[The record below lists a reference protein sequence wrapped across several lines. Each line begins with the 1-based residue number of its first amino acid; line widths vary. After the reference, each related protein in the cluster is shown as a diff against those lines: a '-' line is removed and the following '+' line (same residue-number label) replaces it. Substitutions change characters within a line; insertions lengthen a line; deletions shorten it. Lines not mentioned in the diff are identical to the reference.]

1 MAIITDP
8 DSLDR
13 NQVIF
18 GTTNLKISMYPV
30 GSTVVTQKTDG
41 VSTIATG
48 TFASATGDFVTN
60 TVSAGD
66 IVSIK
71 TGADAGHYVV
81 LTRDSA
87 TQLTLV
93 TDAEFTGFTANGS
106 SLIYDIRD
114 PSGGTI
120 ADGVTMQAIYSYA
133 KEEWRS
139 DSATYG
145 GDDLIR
151 HPFAFEPITS
161 EQFEIGGGA
170 SHDDWE
176 WFNDYTRKKTRTGGW
191 AKKNAGGSSVNEYTG
206 VVTLGS
212 LDSDAQVYYQQIS
225 SSTAPEN
232 FDFLGPVN
240 EPLFIWDGSSNRR
253 SYLKLFARKKGRT
266 YAQAAISDIGV
277 TTIGTIVNRFPLAH
291 AADTAI
297 AALDGEILGTA
308 PYRNQGTVL
317 TGTNGVK
324 SSAGV
329 TFTSS
334 GANFI
339 TNLVAAGDT
348 LQITSGTEQGYY
360 TILSVDSETVVS
372 IAGDAEFTTW
382 ADSETSL
389 NFTALSTYRVRATTD
404 GALAD
409 VTTVTGT
416 LTSASSNFTT
426 LGIVAGDL
434 VIITEAASAYRG
446 VYKVISK
453 DSATVLTLD
462 TTDKTF
468 TSVSSI
474 NFDIVRAGMYLQYK
488 NESITLGST
497 GNITFANAGPDTITR
512 ASGSWITDAVSAGDI
527 ITISGSTSNDGSY
540 TVASRTT
547 TVITLVGT
555 DELTAEGPVAV
566 TTTAYTPFK
575 RDIGGVVY
583 GYNWKL
589 LGNDASLSD
598 CYEFIQYSLRQTT
611 DIDHGPGTSRGDVT
625 DALMAYASPTG
636 TGLNL
641 FIDDLLSTDQNS
653 GTFRD
658 VTGASRVFPFLAAGT
673 LSFNTN
679 LTSDSSAKY
688 WLFFTTNP
696 TGDFGDSTAVVV
708 QDDTSTPI
716 QGNVSASPTISFT
729 FDYDGNVQGG
739 RTAGTNANVTLVAL
753 GLDTAQY
760 VISTGTITRSTSNNI
775 TAVSALERNYS
786 NA

>member
-48 TFASATGDFVTN
+48 TFTSATGDFVTN

-93 TDAEFTGFTANGS
+93 TDAEFTGFSANGTN
-106 SLIYDIRD
+106 LIYDVRD

-120 ADGVTMQAIYSYA
+120 TDGVTMQAIYSYA

-176 WFNDYTRKKTRTGGW
+176 WFNAYTRKKTRTGGW
-191 AKKNAGGSSVNEYTG
+191 AKKDAGGTSINEYTG
-206 VVTLGS
+206 IVTLGS

-225 SSTAPEN
+225 SATAPNN
-232 FDFLGPVN
+232 FTFQGPVN
-240 EPLFIWDGSSNRR
+240 EPLFVWDAGSNRR

-291 AADTAI
+291 ATDTAI
-297 AALDGEILGTA
+297 AALDGEILGTIPFRSQA
-308 PYRNQGTVL
+308 TIVSGS
-317 TGTNGVK
+317 NGVK

-329 TFTSS
+329 TFTST
-334 GANFI
+334 GANFV
-339 TNLVAAGDT
+339 TNLAAIGDT
-348 LQITSGTEQGYY
+348 LRITSGTEQGYY
-360 TILSVDSETVVS
+360 TISSVDSETQLT
-372 IAGDAEFTTW
+372 IATDAEYTTW

-389 NFTALSTYRVRATTD
+389 TYTVLSTYKVRAKTD

-409 VTTVTGT
+409 VSTVTGT

-426 LGIVAGDL
+426 AGVVADDL
-434 VIITEAASAYRG
+434 VIITEAASGFRG

-453 DSATVLTLD
+453 DSATVLTLN
-462 TTDKTF
+462 TTDKAF

-474 NFDIVRAGMYLQYK
+474 DFSVVRAGMYLQYK
-488 NESITLGST
+488 SESITLGST

-512 ASGSWITDAVSAGDI
+512 ASGSWISDGVTAGDI
-527 ITISGSTSNDGSY
+527 ITITGSVSNDGSY
-540 TVASRTT
+540 TVASRTAT
-547 TVITLVGT
+547 IATLVAT
-555 DELTAEGPVAV
+555 DELTAEGPLAV
-566 TTTAYTPFK
+566 TTTASTPFK
-575 RDIGGVVY
+575 RSIGGVTY
-583 GYNWKL
+583 GYNWRL
-589 LGNDASLSD
+589 LGNDGSLSD

-625 DALMAYASPTG
+625 DTLMSYASPTG

-641 FIDDLLSTDQNS
+641 YIDDLLGTDQNS
-653 GTFRD
+653 ATFKD
-658 VTGASRVFPFLAAGT
+658 ATNASRVFPFLAAGT

-679 LTSDSSAKY
+679 LVADTSAKY

-696 TGDFGDSTAVVV
+696 TGNFGDLTAVVV
-708 QDDTSTPI
+708 QDNDDIAI
-716 QGNVSASPTISFT
+716 QGTVSGNASISFT

-739 RTAGTNANVTLVAL
+739 RTAATNAAVTLVAM

-760 VISTGTITRSTSNNI
+760 VVSTGTITRSTSNNI